1 MRGFKE
7 IRVLKKES
15 YFKNNLVQ
23 NAEKFA
29 DSQIL
34 INFFSALPKYIFEM
48 VIITFV
54 AGFSVA
60 IGFMADDPVNL
71 IPTLGVFGIASIRL
85 MPLARNFSFTLSRIN
100 YTRDTVKKLAMDL
113 READVK
119 GQRLSRQNK
128 KASTPVINTVK
139 QITLENISYTYPK
152 SIVPSLKN
160 ISLTI
165 NEGEHVGIVGH
176 SGAGK
181 TTLVDTLMGLLRPTQ
196 GRILINGIDIT
207 DHPEHLWQHVAYLP
221 QEIFMIDGSVKQ
233 NIALG
238 VPNSAIDEAQLSY
251 AINQAQMHEVVANLP
266 CGIDTNL
273 GENGVNLSGGQR
285 QRIALARAFYFDRKI
300 LVLDEATSS
309 LDNDTEDQIID
320 YLKSIKNNVTVI
332 SITHRVNSI
341 EHCGRVFQL
350 SNGMLKDLNKQSS
363 AR

>member
-1 MRGFKE
+1 MALLDTL
-7 IRVLKKES
+7 VLAKQLCG
-15 YFKNNLVQ
+15 YV
-23 NAEKFA
+23 
-29 DSQIL
+29 D
-34 INFFSALPKYIFEM
+34 
-48 VIITFV
+48 
-54 AGFSVA
+54 
-60 IGFMADDPVNL
+60 
-71 IPTLGVFGIASIRL
+71 GIA
-85 MPLARNFSFTLSRIN
+85 PTNARTDS
-100 YTRDTVKKLAMDL
+100 
-113 READVK
+113 
-119 GQRLSRQNK
+119 
-128 KASTPVINTVK
+128 
-139 QITLENISYTYPK
+139 
-152 SIVPSLKN
+152 
-160 ISLTI
+160 
-165 NEGEHVGIVGH
+165 
-176 SGAGK
+176 
-181 TTLVDTLMGLLRPTQ
+181 
-196 GRILINGIDIT
+196 INGIDIT

-320 YLKSIKNNVTVI
+320 YLKSIKNKVTVI

-350 SNGMLKDLNKQSS
+350 SNGMLKDLNKQKFRKVVTKGEYTMQKLLSFCYWRRWVHRFSLDGSVGQRWMQSKSTS
-363 AR
+363 AIQFIQ